1 MTYRMVSHR
10 GSRRERTEAEQ
21 LAARLTELLAGDRL
35 AIRVAVAD
43 RGRGAVE
50 FDAIAHVDGGDMI
63 AISVIFPESDIRAM
77 LTAKPG

>member
-1 MTYRMVSHR
+1 MTYRLIKHR
-10 GSRRERTEAEQ
+10 GTRRSRTEAEQ

-50 FDAIAHVDGGDMI
+50 FDVIPHYAGGDMLT
-63 AISVIFPESDIRAM
+63 ISVLFPEDDIRAM
-77 LTAKPG
+77 LAAKPK